1 MPDLGGQSV
10 RRRRLA
16 AELRRL
22 RERAGL
28 TGDQVAEGLGW
39 SGSKISRIELN
50 RIGVKLADL
59 RKLLDL
65 YGVSPAHRADLEA
78 LASEPV
84 GTGLL
89 DVQSSGLTA
98 ELSTLIDEETE
109 AKSVWTWEPQLV
121 PGLLQTE
128 SYARAVIAGWTA
140 IMPTPREEVE
150 RRVEARLARQR
161 LLVRDPP
168 LELLTVIDESVLH
181 RKIGSGSVMRE
192 QLEHLVTVGRMPSIR
207 LQILALGG
215 DHPIGTGSF
224 NYMQFT
230 QRHTVPLNEIVNV
243 EQLAR
248 NYQIYQESET
258 LQYQVAF
265 RRLAELALAPDDSR
279 AVILQ
284 AIRETW
290 PDS

>member
-1 MPDLGGQSV
+1 MPDPGGQSV

-28 TGDQVAEGLGW
+28 TGDEVAERLGW

-50 RIGVKLADL
+50 RIGVKLADI
-59 RKLLDL
+59 RKLLDV
-65 YGVSPAHRADLEA
+65 YGVSPEHREDLQA
-78 LASEPV
+78 LANEPV

-89 DVQSSGLTA
+89 EVQPSALTA

-161 LLVRDPP
+161 LLTRDPP

-181 RKIGSGSVMRE
+181 RNIGGSSVMRD
-192 QLEHLVTVGRMPSIR
+192 QLEHMVAVSRRPNVR

-230 QRHTVPLNEIVNV
+230 QQHDIPLNDIVNV

-248 NYQIYQESET
+248 NYHIYQESET

-265 RRLAELALAPDDSR
+265 RRLTALALSPDESR
-279 AVILQ
+279 AVIVR
-284 AIRETW
+284 AIQ
-290 PDS
+290 DSWA

>member
-22 RERAGL
+22 RARTGL
-28 TGDQVAEGLGW
+28 TGDQVAERLGW

-50 RIGVKLADL
+50 RIGVKLDDL
-59 RKLLDL
+59 KKMLDL
-65 YGVSPAHRADLEA
+65 YGVSPAYREDLQA
-78 LASEPV
+78 LASESV

-89 DVQSSGLTA
+89 NVHALSLTA

-128 SYARAVIAGWTA
+128 SYARGVITGWTA
-140 IMPTPREEVE
+140 IMPIPREEVE

-161 LLVRDPP
+161 RLSRDPP
-168 LELLTVIDESVLH
+168 LELLTVIDESVLY
-181 RKIGSGSVMRE
+181 RKIGSGSVMHE
-192 QLEHLVTVGRMPSIR
+192 QLEHLVTAGSLPSVR

-230 QRHTVPLNEIVNV
+230 QRHDIPLNDIVNV

-248 NYQIYQESET
+248 NYQIVEEWET

-265 RRLAELALAPDDSR
+265 RRLTELALSPEDSHALLLR
-279 AVILQ
+279 VIGE
-284 AIRETW
+284 RW
-290 PDS
+290 P